1 MRLEDSARQM
11 FGRHETFHPRYG
23 WLKQAYDHAS
33 DDRDVFSRDDAP
45 VVLGVGKNMVRSMRF
60 WALAAKV
67 LENGTGAR
75 KARAAPTVLGKA
87 IFHDHGGLDPDLDR
101 PETVWLMH
109 WSLLAPPCY
118 LPTWW
123 AIMNGAGTGVYS
135 AADLLEEAES
145 TVYAV
150 DGWKPSKHS
159 VKRDTDVFL
168 HTYLSKKD
176 KEQTEDYLDC
186 PLRTLG
192 LLRRKDGDVRF
203 VSGRK
208 PGLSPLVVAYACLD
222 FVDRAEIPGRTIS
235 INRLALENGGPGTAF
250 KLSETDMAEMLSEA
264 AGACGAVSVS
274 HANGMPNMTFKGSAR
289 DAAFQVLYAAYGRR
303 APGTRRT
310 EEALA

>member
-1 MRLEDSARQM
+1 MRLEDSTRSM
-11 FGRHETFHPRYG
+11 FGRHETFHLRYG
-23 WLKQAYDHAS
+23 WLKQAYDHAL

-45 VVLGVGKNMVRSMRF
+45 VILGVGKNMVRSMRF
-60 WALAAKV
+60 WALAAKI
-67 LENGTGAR
+67 LENKTGAR
-75 KARAAPTVLGKA
+75 KARAVSTDLGRA
-87 IFHDHGGLDPDLDR
+87 IFNDRGGLDPDLDR
-101 PETVWLMH
+101 PETVWLTH

-123 AIMNGAGTGVYS
+123 AIMNGSGTGVYS

-176 KEQTEDYLDC
+176 KEPTEDYLDC

-192 LLRRKDGDVRF
+192 LLRQQDGDVRF

-222 FVDRAEIPGRTIS
+222 FVNRAEIPGRTIS
-235 INRLALENGGPGTAF
+235 VNKLALEKGGPGMAF

-264 AGACGAVSVS
+264 ADSCGAVSIS
-274 HANGMPNMTFKGSAR
+274 HANGTPNMTFKGGAR
-289 DAAFQVLYAAYGRR
+289 DAAFQVLYAAYDRR
-303 APGTRRT
+303 APARRRAV
-310 EEALA
+310 EALA